1 VFSRRR
7 FSGLR
12 GIYLTTFFLNFG
24 LALLDIF
31 IPVFVWQKT
40 GQIGIV
46 FGFYFIYYLAVV
58 LATPLA
64 ATLLKKFISPD
75 YAYFLSVLGRLTYL
89 FFLFLGGQNQLFFFL
104 AAFFWGLTIP
114 FCWLP
119 YYLTVV
125 YEEKEDGFFGK
136 EVSYMN
142 LLSSL
147 AAALSPILG
156 GLLITLY
163 GAGSAYLL
171 AGFFFVLSF
180 LPLYF
185 DRFNPSRVE
194 FSFKDTRF
202 FMKGKQEKS
211 LKRAFW
217 GNGLEAV
224 AILSWPLFIFAN
236 LGQYQALGLIKGLSI
251 LFSFLLMIWIGR
263 LVDRRGKKII
273 NWGVGLNVFNWL
285 WRITARTPLG
295 FFIFDFLGTVG
306 SILVNTPLQAL
317 VYEKARG
324 RYSPLEILVA
334 REMITN
340 LAAALSCLLLVFFSK
355 TSFFWPVSF
364 FLGAL
369 GAILVYGNDGQKE

>member
-1 VFSRRR
+1 M
-7 FSGLR
+7 
-12 GIYLTTFFLNFG
+12 
-24 LALLDIF
+24 
-31 IPVFVWQKT
+31 
-40 GQIGIV
+40 
-46 FGFYFIYYLAVV
+46 
-58 LATPLA
+58 ATPLA

-194 FSFKDTRF
+194 FSFKEHGF
-202 FMKGKQEKS
+202 FEGETGKK
-211 LKRAFW
+211 
-217 GNGLEAV
+217 LEAG
-224 AILSWPLFIFAN
+224 F
-236 LGQYQALGLIKGLSI
+236 LGEWFGGGGN
-251 LFSFLLMIWIGR
+251 SFLASFYLCKFRAISG
-263 LVDRRGKKII
+263 L
-273 NWGVGLNVFNWL
+273 GVN
-285 WRITARTPLG
+285 
-295 FFIFDFLGTVG
+295 
-306 SILVNTPLQAL
+306 
-317 VYEKARG
+317 
-324 RYSPLEILVA
+324 
-334 REMITN
+334 
-340 LAAALSCLLLVFFSK
+340 
-355 TSFFWPVSF
+355 
-364 FLGAL
+364 
-369 GAILVYGNDGQKE
+369 